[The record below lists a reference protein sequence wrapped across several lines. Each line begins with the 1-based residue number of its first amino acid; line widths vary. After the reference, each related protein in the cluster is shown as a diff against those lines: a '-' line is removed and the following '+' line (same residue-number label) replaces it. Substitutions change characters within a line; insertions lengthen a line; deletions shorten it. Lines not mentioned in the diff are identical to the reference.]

1 MTSLESEAAST
12 DEVLTLKGMLATI
25 SERNSQMEVDLAET
39 VQRLQAQ
46 SDSLTSVEQ
55 ISESIKSD
63 FDTLK
68 AENAALSS
76 KNTATADGV
85 D

>member
-55 ISESIKSD
+55 ISESMKSD